1 MTAIKE
7 KKKYNQ
13 LEIKEKM
20 QKMNEKFKEM
30 DQKIA
35 ITHEKKRIKSL
46 MHQEMDNLR
55 LSDVQ
60 ELRIDNINKG
70 QKDKY
75 DIIEKHIG
83 LAASLSEK
91 KQQI

>member
-55 LSDVQ
+55 LSDV
-60 ELRIDNINKG
+60 
-70 QKDKY
+70 
-75 DIIEKHIG
+75 
-83 LAASLSEK
+83 
-91 KQQI
+91 